1 MFEPVLTRR
10 TFEEAVDQIAGKVK
24 AGELRPG
31 DRLPSERD
39 LAARMRI
46 SRPTLR
52 EAVRVLADSGVVSV
66 RPGPGG
72 GMSIASDVV
81 PPELVQR
88 HSRLRVDELS
98 SVLEAR
104 RLLEPQVARLAAQ
117 RASQTDLEVMER
129 SVFDQRALVRRSGAL
144 ESEDRFLAL
153 DVRFHLAMARAT
165 GNRTLASLVRSLFDD
180 LEIARDMAMHVP
192 VVPDWSI
199 DVHERTLAAIREG
212 DLAAV
217 DEVMDEHLGGL
228 ERTWAE
234 VARPLAPVGSDP
246 TE

>member
-1 MFEPVLTRR
+1 MFDPVQTRR
-10 TFEEAVDQIAGKVK
+10 TFEEAVEQIVGKIR
-24 AGELRPG
+24 AGELRLG
-31 DRLPSERD
+31 DRLPSERE
-39 LAARMRI
+39 LAARMQI

-52 EAVRVLADSGVVSV
+52 EAVRVLADSGVIDV
-66 RPGPGG
+66 RSGPGG

-88 HSRLRVDELS
+88 RSRLRVDELG

-104 RLLEPQVARLAAQ
+104 RLLEPQVARLAAS
-117 RASQTDLEVMER
+117 RASDTDLEVMER
-129 SVFDQRALVRRSGAL
+129 SIFDQRTLVRRSGAL

-192 VVPDWSI
+192 VVPHWAI
-199 DVHERTLAAIREG
+199 DVHERTLAAIRAG
-212 DLAAV
+212 DLDAV
-217 DEVMDEHLGGL
+217 DEVMDEHLRAL

-234 VARPLAPVGSDP
+234 VGAAPTAGNL
-246 TE
+246 